1 VTYQPAPAPSEP
13 VTYSAAPP
21 GNQPAAV
28 PIAAPT
34 AAPTASTPEAAPAR
48 FSISSGPGGTITE
61 RTASVLAAGRLE
73 RAPEQKQAVDRP
85 DIAELMAAFTAQFAG
100 SERRNLEMLL

>member
-1 VTYQPAPAPSEP
+1 M
-13 VTYSAAPP
+13 TYSAAS
-21 GNQPAAV
+21 PAAQ
-28 PIAAPT
+28 PSAAPT
-34 AAPTASTPEAAPAR
+34 PAPTTAPTASAPEAAPAR

-61 RTASVLAAGRLE
+61 QTASVLAAGRLE

>member
-1 VTYQPAPAPSEP
+1 MHAGQSNRATLR
-13 VTYSAAPP
+13 
-21 GNQPAAV
+21 V
-28 PIAAPT
+28 PEASGLPREDAGPAAPT

-61 RTASVLAAGRLE
+61 QTASVLAAGRLE

-85 DIAELMAAFTAQFAG
+85 DIAELVAAFTAQFAG